1 MNKEMNE
8 NRQHRW
14 QILEEFGYYNP
25 CANCNRSTCGM
36 CLIKCACGDESKE
49 LIAEIIKEKLPDC
62 PIGDLSCPYCNKDF
76 KCTLDNP
83 NKECDDYMYYNQ
95 SE

>member
-25 CANCNRSTCGM
+25 CTNCKRTSCKM

-49 LIAEIIKEKLPDC
+49 LIAEIEKEKLPDC
-62 PIGDLSCPYCNKDF
+62 PTEDWSCRYCNVDF

-83 NKECDDYMYYNQ
+83 DECDDYLYYKQ
-95 SE
+95 AK